1 MIKEYN
7 NSDKVIDLHTHTIYS
22 DGEFTPNELIEL
34 AIKNNIGTI
43 AITDHDTIE
52 GIKKVDYND
61 PLIIDN
67 GIKVIKGI
75 ELSAKVDKGQM
86 HILGLDIDI
95 KNKEL
100 KDKMS
105 VLRNNSTNSFL
116 AVNEQIKKDYN
127 IVFPYQDI
135 ENLVNSNRN
144 LGRPN
149 LAKLCVK
156 YGYAQSIPDAFDK
169 YLIPAYDKI
178 RKFKKGISYQECI
191 ELILNSGGIPVL
203 AHPKTLKL
211 SDKEFLMLLKNM
223 IKCGLKGIEVYHSSF
238 NEEDT
243 KKYLNI
249 ASEFNLL
256 TSGGSDYHGIKTK
269 PNVKL
274 GSGINNNLKIKKLTV
289 LDKIK
294 NM

>member
-1 MIKEYN
+1 MIKEYK

-22 DGEFTPNELIEL
+22 DGEFTPKELIEL
-34 AIKNNIGTI
+34 AIKNNIGTL

-61 PLIIDN
+61 PPIVDS

-86 HILGLDIDI
+86 HIVGFDIDI

-100 KDKMS
+100 NDKMS

-135 ENLVNSNRN
+135 ESLVNSNRN
-144 LGRPN
+144 LGRPD
-149 LAKLCVK
+149 LARLCVK
-156 YGYAQSIPDAFDK
+156 YGYAQSIQDAFDK

-191 ELILNSGGIPVL
+191 ELILNSDGIPVL

-211 SDKEFLMLLKNM
+211 SDKEFLILLKDM

-256 TSGGSDYHGIKTK
+256 TSGGSDYHGINTK
-269 PNVKL
+269 PSVKL

>member
-1 MIKEYN
+1 MIKEYK

-22 DGEFTPNELIEL
+22 DGEFTPKELIEH
-34 AIKNNIGTI
+34 AIKNNVGIL

-52 GIKKVDYND
+52 GIKKVDYSD
-61 PLIIDN
+61 PLIVDS
-67 GIKVIKGI
+67 GIKIIKGI

-86 HILGLDIDI
+86 HILGLNIDI

-100 KDKMS
+100 NDKMS

-116 AVNEQIKKDYN
+116 AVNEQVKKDYN
-127 IVFPYQDI
+127 IEFSKEDI

-144 LGRPN
+144 LGRPD
-149 LAKLCVK
+149 LARLCVK
-156 YGYAQSIPDAFDK
+156 YGYTHSIQDAFDK

-191 ELILNSGGIPVL
+191 ELILSSDGIPVL

-211 SDKEFLMLLKNM
+211 SDKEFLILLKDM

-256 TSGGSDYHGIKTK
+256 TSGGSDYHGINTK